1 MGRNLL
7 SIVRMDRF
15 FLLGK
20 EYILRNRLPV
30 VHVLVS
36 SYLAREYFAPIQEK
50 DEVFRAMEIILHL
63 CFLSCEDRLKLS
75 LCDGRNIFSSTPP
88 VMISKLLT
96 EYVVY

>member
-1 MGRNLL
+1 MKRNLL

-30 VHVLVS
+30 VS
-36 SYLAREYFAPIQEK
+36 SYLAREYFAPIQVK

-63 CFLSCEDRLKLS
+63 YFLSCEDRLKLS
-75 LCDGRNIFSSTPP
+75 SCDGRYTFSSIPP
-88 VMISKLLT
+88 IMISKLLR
-96 EYVVY
+96 ECVVY